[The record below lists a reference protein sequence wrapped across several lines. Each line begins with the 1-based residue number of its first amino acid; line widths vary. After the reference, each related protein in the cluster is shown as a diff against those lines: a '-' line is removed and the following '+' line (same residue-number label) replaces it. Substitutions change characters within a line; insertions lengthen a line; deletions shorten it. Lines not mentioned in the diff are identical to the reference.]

1 MSLLSLLQSPWAIT
15 PEQLLEI
22 QGIYTTHIR
31 GEKIDV
37 AAIEARL
44 GRPLA
49 NEKQAYTVREGGV
62 AVFGIEGVL
71 APKMNLFMEIS
82 GGMSMQMMRQQIE
95 SAGADPRVRAMVLA
109 IDSPGGSVHGT
120 PELAATIREIA
131 GVKPVITLAS
141 ATMASAGYWIGAAA
155 NAVYITGPT
164 VLAGSIGIV
173 ANHEF
178 NPRAAGRQVT
188 EITAGKY
195 KRIASGNEPLSEE
208 GRAYMQAQVDHIY
221 SVFVDAVAQYRGVSA
236 EQVLE
241 HMADGRVF
249 VGQQAIDA
257 GLVDGVSSLDALVED
272 LATNPAKHI
281 DRRKAV
287 FSVPAGSKSKGAGVA
302 PKDKSPN
309 REKGTAM
316 SDSLT
321 RASFEQEHAALF
333 AQLQTE
339 FSANAATQE
348 RQRIQAVLA
357 IGTDVPGHDKLL
369 ATLAF
374 DGKTTA
380 PEASMAVLKAEGA
393 TRAAAAKAHA
403 DDAPTPAKGSAAPA
417 DGAAGK
423 TKAQQVAEAQA
434 YAKEN
439 GCDLVAAF
447 KHLGFAS

>member
-1 MSLLSLLQSPWAIT
+1 M
-15 PEQLLEI
+15 
-22 QGIYTTHIR
+22 R
-31 GEKIDV
+31 GEKIDI
-37 AAIEARL
+37 AAIEARM

-49 NEKQAYTVREGGV
+49 NEQQAYKLRDGGV
-62 AVFGIEGVL
+62 AVFGIDGVL

-95 SAGADPRVRAMVLA
+95 SAGADPRVRALVLA

-131 GVKPVITLAS
+131 GIKPVVTLAS

-164 VLAGSIGIV
+164 VLVGSIGIV

-178 NPRAAGRQVT
+178 NPRAGGRQVT
-188 EITAGKY
+188 EISAGKY
-195 KRIASGNEPLSEE
+195 KRIASGNEPLTEE
-208 GRAYMQAQVDHIY
+208 GRAYMQAQIDHIY
-221 SVFVDAVAQYRGVSA
+221 SVFVDAVAQYRDASA

-249 VGQQAIDA
+249 VGQQAINA

-272 LATNPAKHI
+272 LATNPAKHTG
-281 DRRKAV
+281 RRKAV
-287 FSVPAGSKSKGAGVA
+287 FAVPAGPQSKGAGVA

-309 REKGTAM
+309 REIKGTAM

-339 FSANAATQE
+339 FSAKAATQE
-348 RQRIQAVLA
+348 RERIQAVMA
-357 IGTDVPGHDKLL
+357 IGADVPGHDKLL
-369 ATLAF
+369 AALAF

-393 TRAAAAKAHA
+393 TRVAAAQAHA
-403 DDAPTPAKGSAAPA
+403 KDAPQPAKGSAAPA
-417 DGAAGK
+417 QGAGDK
-423 TKAQQVAEAQA
+423 TKAQKVAEAQA
-434 YAKEN
+434 YAKSE
-439 GCDLVAAF
+439 GVDLVAAF
-447 KHLGFAS
+447 KHLGYAT